1 MTDREIIALLLRRDE
16 YALGVLEEKYGAYC
30 RAVAMRILNNDSDAE
45 ECVNDALY
53 AAWNS
58 IPPHKPD
65 DLGAY
70 MSALTRNISV
80 VRLEKIKAAKR
91 GGGETDLVIDELE
104 DFFADTDTP
113 ESVMLTK
120 EFAGLIERFLRSLPK
135 RERNVFLSR
144 YYYAHT
150 YAQIASAFGIS
161 DNHIR
166 AILSRTRKKL
176 KAFLSKEDML

>member
-1 MTDREIIALLLRRDE
+1 MTDREIVELFLRRDE
-16 YALGVLEEKYGAYC
+16 SAISAVNKKYGAYC
-30 RAVAMRILNNDSDAE
+30 REVAMRILNNISDAE

-53 AAWNS
+53 AAWNT
-58 IPPHKPD
+58 IPPHRPD

-104 DFFADTDTP
+104 DFFADTNTP
-113 ESVMLTK
+113 ESVMMTK
-120 EFAGLIERFLRSLPK
+120 EFAKLIEKFLKSLPK

-150 YAQIASAFGIS
+150 YAQIASALGTGE
-161 DNHIR
+161 NHVR

>member
-16 YALGVLEEKYGAYC
+16 YALGELEEKYGAYC